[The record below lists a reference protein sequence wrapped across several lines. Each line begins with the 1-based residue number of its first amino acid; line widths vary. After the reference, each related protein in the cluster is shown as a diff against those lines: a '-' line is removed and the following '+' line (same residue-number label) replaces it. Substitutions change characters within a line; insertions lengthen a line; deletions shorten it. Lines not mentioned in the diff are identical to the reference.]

1 MNDSTEYQFCIWFDC
16 LKYFNLQFT
25 EWCTFQRMCQ
35 ELFVT
40 GCHVEPISYPMK
52 HFISFFKG
60 FNCGKL
66 AMNNKIVTTLCSST
80 SHGITWKTISSQNRT
95 MKICKKR
102 LWFMNL
108 SLSRCVYDVV
118 VIYIMAQVVCYS
130 SGHFKETKTNST
142 KGLDILLHSKTYYCS
157 RIIKM

>member
-1 MNDSTEYQFCIWFDC
+1 MYLIWLSKIFQFAIYGMMHFSKNVPRIICHKLSCRTYFLPNEIFYIIYFLND
-16 LKYFNLQFT
+16 
-25 EWCTFQRMCQ
+25 
-35 ELFVT
+35 
-40 GCHVEPISYPMK
+40 
-52 HFISFFKG
+52 

-130 SGHFKETKTNST
+130 SGHLKETKTNST